1 MGILFLLSSESY
13 TQSSIEYRKATRE
26 SSECCPGYTMENNT
40 CTRGIVIIIISYY
53 YNMHSIM
60 YRWIGVSLHSYTCN
74 TNRHHHE
81 YITLEHPVCYM
92 NKLEY
97 VLI

>member
-1 MGILFLLSSESY
+1 
-13 TQSSIEYRKATRE
+13 
-26 SSECCPGYTMENNT
+26 
-40 CTRGIVIIIISYY
+40 
-53 YNMHSIM
+53 M

-74 TNRHHHE
+74 TNRPHHE